1 MTKIYFLFFISLF
14 TYSCSI
20 LIPLNDLPEP
30 QGNYIVGTDIFSWE
44 DTSRDEW
51 FTKDKIDSR
60 KIVVQ
65 VWYPAEV
72 SSDSLYPYMD
82 NAEIRLEALS
92 KQLGVPAFIMKHV
105 KDIKANAY
113 YKAKPITNSKFPM
126 ILFSH
131 GLGGTKT
138 QNSINIEEL
147 VSNGY
152 IVVAPDHTYDASIT
166 IFEDGSKKEFQSGLP
181 VSQLKNDVV
190 SEKVFWETRLPQIN
204 TRAGDIKFI
213 IDKLQ
218 TMQENLIYSIIDFN
232 NIGVFGHSFGGA
244 TSVVSSWN
252 DSRISACLNLDGWF
266 EPIIDNIITNGL
278 KIPFCYIGQ
287 ESWGEKSK
295 NYERVYDFFE
305 NCQSDTY
312 FIKIKETKHFD
323 YADLPYISR
332 VGRFFKLS
340 GKNADKD
347 FTLEINKVILG
358 FFNEYLKNDL
368 SNWADDLT
376 KNYDT
381 IIKFK

>member
-218 TMQENLIYSIIDFN
+218 TIQENSIYSIIDFN

-358 FFNEYLKNDL
+358 FFNEYLKNDF
-368 SNWADDLT
+368 SNWAEDLT

>member
-1 MTKIYFLFFISLF
+1 MYKIILLSFFTF
-14 TYSCSI
+14 FFYSCSI
-20 LIPLNDLPEP
+20 IIPLNDLPKP
-30 QGNYIVGTDIFSWE
+30 KGDFIVGTDIFNWE

-65 VWYPAEV
+65 IWYPAIE

-82 NAEIRLEALS
+82 NAEVRLEALS
-92 KQLGVPAFIMKHV
+92 RQLGVPKFAMKHA
-105 KDIKANAY
+105 KNIKGNSY
-113 YKAKPITNSKFPM
+113 YKAKPITDKKFP
-126 ILFSH
+126 IIIFSH

-152 IVVAPDHTYDASIT
+152 IVIAPDHTYDASIT
-166 IFEDGSKKEFQSGLP
+166 IFNDGTKEEFKSGLP
-181 VSQLKNDVV
+181 VHQLNDNIVT
-190 SEKVFWETRLPQIN
+190 EKVFWETRLPQIN

-218 TMQENLIYSIIDFN
+218 TMKENKLYSSLDFN

-266 EPIIDNIITNGL
+266 EPIIDNIINNGL

-287 ESWGEKSK
+287 ENWRSNSK
-295 NYERVYDFFE
+295 NYKRVYDFFE

-323 YADLPYISR
+323 YADLPYITK
-332 VGRFFKLS
+332 VGKLFKLS

-347 FTLEINKVILG
+347 FTLEMNKVILG
-358 FFNEYLKNDL
+358 FFNEYLKKNFSD
-368 SNWADDLT
+368 WAEDLT

>member
-1 MTKIYFLFFISLF
+1 MYKIILISFFNF
-14 TYSCSI
+14 FFYSCSI
-20 LIPLNDLPEP
+20 IIPLNDLPKPE
-30 QGNYIVGTDIFSWE
+30 GDYVIGTDIFNWE

-65 VWYPAEV
+65 IWYPAIEN
-72 SSDSLYPYMD
+72 SDSLYPYMD

-92 KQLGVPAFIMKHV
+92 KQLGVPEFAMKHA
-105 KDIKANAY
+105 KNIKGNSY
-113 YKAKPITNSKFPM
+113 YKAKPIKDKKFP
-126 ILFSH
+126 IIIFSH

-138 QNSINIEEL
+138 QNSINVEEL

-152 IVVAPDHTYDASIT
+152 IVIAPDHTYDASIT
-166 IFEDGSKKEFQSGLP
+166 IFNDGSKEEFKSGLP
-181 VSQLKNDVV
+181 VSQLQNNIVT
-190 SEKVFWETRLPQIN
+190 EKIFWDTRLPQIK
-204 TRAGDIKFI
+204 TRSGDIKFI

-218 TMQENLIYSIIDFN
+218 TMKANELYSLLDFN

-266 EPIIDNIITNGL
+266 EPIIDDVINNGL

-287 ESWGEKSK
+287 ESWGLNSK
-295 NYERVYDFFE
+295 NYKKVYDFFE

-323 YADLPYISR
+323 YADLPYISN
-332 VGRFFKLS
+332 VGKLFKLS

-347 FTLEINKVILG
+347 FTIEINKVILG